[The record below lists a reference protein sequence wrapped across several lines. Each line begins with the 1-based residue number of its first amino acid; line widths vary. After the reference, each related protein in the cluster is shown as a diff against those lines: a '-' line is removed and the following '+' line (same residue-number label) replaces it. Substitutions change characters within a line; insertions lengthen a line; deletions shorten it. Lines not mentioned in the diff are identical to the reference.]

1 MRALTLVALLGV
13 TGQLAVAQDSPA
25 IGRTLTLDDAI
36 AIARQNNP
44 TYLQALNAERTAD
57 ADVRSAYGSL
67 LPSSSASFASRFQKS
82 GNQFF
87 NGVALGN
94 SANSVSSS
102 YSLGIGYTVSAAS
115 LMAPRVARANRDAA
129 NADIR
134 GATEALRAAVTQQ
147 YLAVLQAA
155 ARADVT
161 DSLLATAAGQL
172 DLAKARVAVGAAN
185 ILDTRRA
192 EVAQGQ
198 AEVAVLTA
206 HNSVQI
212 EKLRLFQQLGVMVA
226 DTAVELTTKFDI
238 TPPAFSRDS
247 VLEIARA
254 SNPAVNALRSRLHA
268 AEVDHQVAG
277 GAYTPTLSVG
287 TGWGGNSFQYTDPN
301 FLVNRA
307 QLSTASSLASCASLD
322 SIRRGSGLT
331 GSDCSGIT
339 FSSADADAIRNRNAQ
354 FPFRFTNAP
363 FGLSAQVSLP
373 VFDGFRREQR
383 LEQTDI
389 ARQDTRYLLR
399 ARELQLNTEVTQA
412 YLNLMTA
419 YRTVAL
425 QEQNA
430 AKAREEL
437 SFADERYR
445 VGAATF
451 LDVTTSRGT
460 FAQAQIDRV
469 NAVYDYHRAFAALE
483 AAIGR
488 PLR

>member
-13 TGQLAVAQDSPA
+13 TGHLAAAQDTPA

-44 TYLQALNAERTAD
+44 TYLQSLNAERTAD
-57 ADVRSAYGSL
+57 ADVRSAYGAL

-102 YSLGIGYTVSAAS
+102 YSLGINYNLSAAS
-115 LMAPRVARANRDAA
+115 LMQPRVSRASRDAA
-129 NADIR
+129 QADVR
-134 GATEALRAAVTQQ
+134 GASEALRAAVTDE
-147 YLAVLQAA
+147 YLLVLQVA

-161 DSLLATAAGQL
+161 DSLLTTAAGQL
-172 DLAKARVAVGAAN
+172 DLAKARVAVGAGT
-185 ILDTRRA
+185 ILDTRSA
-192 EVAQGQ
+192 EVALGQ
-198 AEVAVLTA
+198 AQVATLTA
-206 HNSVQI
+206 HNAVQI
-212 EKLRLFQQLGVMVA
+212 EKLRLFQQLGVMVV
-226 DTAVELTTKFDI
+226 DTAVELTTKFDV
-238 TPPAFSRDS
+238 TPLTFSRDS
-247 VLEIARA
+247 VLGIARGV
-254 SNPAVNALRSRLHA
+254 NPAVNALRSRLHA
-268 AEVDHQVAG
+268 ADVDHQVASAG
-277 GAYTPTLSVG
+277 YTPTLSVG

-307 QLSTASSLASCASLD
+307 QLSTASSLASCATLD
-322 SIRRGSGLT
+322 SIRRGSGLSGT
-331 GSDCSGIT
+331 DCSSIT
-339 FSSADADAIRNRNAQ
+339 FSAADANAIRNQNAQ
-354 FPFRFTNAP
+354 FPFKFTNAP
-363 FGLSAQVSLP
+363 FGLSAVVSLP

-383 LEQTDI
+383 LEQSDI
-389 ARQDTRYLLR
+389 TRQDTRYLLR

-425 QEQNA
+425 QEQIA
-430 AKAREEL
+430 AKAREQL
-437 SFADERYR
+437 SFAEERYR
-445 VGAATF
+445 AGAAAF

-469 NAVYDYHRAFAALE
+469 NSVYDYHRAFAALE
-483 AAIGR
+483 AAVGR